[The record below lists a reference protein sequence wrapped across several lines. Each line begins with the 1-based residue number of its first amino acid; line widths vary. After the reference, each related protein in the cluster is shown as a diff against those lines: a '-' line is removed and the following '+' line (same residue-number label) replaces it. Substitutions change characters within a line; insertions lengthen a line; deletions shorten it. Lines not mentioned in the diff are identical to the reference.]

1 MLHFAAEFHSPASH
15 SYANMEEHMNTT
27 TGTKSLLIAMIL
39 ISLAGCDAAERDA
52 LKTQVAS
59 MEQELGVRRT

>member
-1 MLHFAAEFHSPASH
+1 
-15 SYANMEEHMNTT
+15 MNTT